1 MTIYIFEDKEYSRLY
16 PLTYLRPVFD
26 LRCGILTLKEKI
38 QLAYPKAKI
47 KVLCRKD
54 FSEDQ
59 ISEEGLF
66 INGRILANKNL
77 AKLLPLRGPDE
88 LFFCE
93 DELVA
98 VRTSKPPKGLNE
110 LFSLSLPRKN
120 VEVKIIRYA
129 WDLIKLNHLALEEDF
144 SALFKRPK
152 NQGKTHGSAIFYQKE
167 NIQIDKGAEVEA
179 LCVLDARSG
188 PIYIASGAKVTSLSK
203 IEGPA
208 YIGKNSLILKAHLR
222 QNTSIGPS
230 CKVGGEVEDSIFLGF
245 SNKQHEGYVG
255 HSYICE
261 WVNLGALT
269 TTSDLKNNY
278 SHIKVW
284 VNGEMID
291 SKEQFMGSVIS
302 DHSKTAIG
310 SMLNTGTVMGIF
322 VNYFSP
328 ELSPKYLPSFTWG
341 TKEKYELEKA
351 LETAEK
357 MMKRRNASLTSS
369 HKSIIKAIYR

>member
-1 MTIYIFEDKEYSRLY
+1 MNIYIYEDKEYSNLY

-38 QLAYPKAKI
+38 QLLYPKTKI
-47 KVLCRKD
+47 KLLARKEFNLD
-54 FSEDQ
+54 KIDAP
-59 ISEEGLF
+59 GGF
-66 INGRILANKNL
+66 INGRALLNKAIPLKEANTIPQEE
-77 AKLLPLRGPDE
+77 AKTRLINYPWE
-88 LFFCE
+88 
-93 DELVA
+93 
-98 VRTSKPPKGLNE
+98 
-110 LFSLSLPRKN
+110 
-120 VEVKIIRYA
+120 
-129 WDLIKLNHLALEEDF
+129 LIKYNGQAIKDDF
-144 SALFKRPK
+144 QMLFKSPK
-152 NQGKTHGSAIFYQKE
+152 IQGNVHSSTALYNKKD
-167 NIQIDKGAEVEA
+167 IQIDPGAEVEA

-188 PIYIASGAKVTSLSK
+188 PIYIATGAKITSLSK

-208 YIGKNSLILKAHLR
+208 FIGKNSLILKAHIR

-230 CKVGGEVEDSIFLGF
+230 CKIGGEVEDSIFLGF

-284 VNGEMID
+284 VNGKMVD
-291 SKEQFMGSVIS
+291 SKEQFVGSFIG

-351 LETAEK
+351 LETAEI
-357 MMKRRNASLTSS
+357 MMKRRNAVLAEAT
-369 HKSIIKAIYR
+369 IKFLRKLY